1 MESVKGSEFWEKLHG
16 RSPILRKD
24 ADAIREFVKHAFTS
38 RDAEEALDIFS
49 TPTLMEDIIIYAVF
63 HFLRELGARCYVS
76 NSQIPCVLTMAS
88 LSERFVP
95 ALLEQNLHRVYTL
108 PKEIR
113 RGIYETPER
122 IIFSYNLAW
131 MMVETYKAREEQ
143 RTYLQTI
150 GRAPQ
155 EIFPMNITEK
165 VFTPSEAEIDAA
177 FAHVAAFEKGETEST
192 NTPSG
197 RVPIGSSIL
206 LMSIA
211 SAFHVV
217 PGLFDDMKE
226 YYDDLARE
234 GTETGFRLTTISR
247 AITPYLFAACCT
259 FLRHISKKFA
269 DVRIDIGKQEN
280 QPGLLTEIYPKRL
293 TEVFQRLVPWERTNT
308 LFRM

>member
-113 RGIYETPER
+113 RGIYPRNPECPCT
-122 IIFSYNLAW
+122 IHVFLILEYAQYLA
-131 MMVETYKAREEQ
+131 
-143 RTYLQTI
+143 
-150 GRAPQ
+150 
-155 EIFPMNITEK
+155 
-165 VFTPSEAEIDAA
+165 SAEI
-177 FAHVAAFEKGETEST
+177 
-192 NTPSG
+192 
-197 RVPIGSSIL
+197 
-206 LMSIA
+206 
-211 SAFHVV
+211 
-217 PGLFDDMKE
+217 PGF
-226 YYDDLARE
+226 
-234 GTETGFRLTTISR
+234 
-247 AITPYLFAACCT
+247 
-259 FLRHISKKFA
+259 
-269 DVRIDIGKQEN
+269 
-280 QPGLLTEIYPKRL
+280 
-293 TEVFQRLVPWERTNT
+293 
-308 LFRM
+308 